1 MNTQEILEMRQK
13 VILVLKEIF
22 DPEIPVNIWDL
33 GIVYG
38 VDVEEIL
45 TTNSDLSLDSNL
57 NHKPELD
64 IIADFENLQNDF
76 PSNLQKNIVS
86 KNPKKAIVTM
96 TLTSPNCPAIE
107 SLPAEIKQKI
117 KEQIAEITEVAINL
131 VWEPTWN
138 QNLMTEEARL
148 ELGML

>member
-1 MNTQEILEMRQK
+1 MNTQEIIQIRK
-13 VILVLKEIF
+13 KIILALKEIF

-38 VDVEEIL
+38 VDVQ
-45 TTNSDLSLDSNL
+45 
-57 NHKPELD
+57 
-64 IIADFENLQNDF
+64 ENLIKK
-76 PSNLQKNIVS
+76 PVLNLKNSETNLELSS
-86 KNPKKAIVTM
+86 KKTKKAIITM

-107 SLPAEIKQKI
+107 SLPAEIKQKV
-117 KEQIAEITEVAINL
+117 KEISEINEVTINL
-131 VWEPTWN
+131 VWEPIWN